1 MTTLNTLVNNGTID
15 LNTNNI
21 LNVSV
26 HEITPVRIAFNND
39 GSKMFIVGYNG
50 QDVNEYT
57 LSTEFDVSTATFNDI
72 NGNGTGFSISTQETK
87 PSGIAFNNDG
97 TKMFIVGYN
106 SAINVYSLSTGFD
119 LSSAS
124 FTFSYSVSTQE
135 TAPAGIAFNNDG
147 TKMFIVGST
156 NGGVSSTVNE
166 YTLSIEFDLDST
178 VNFIRSF
185 SISAQETS
193 PTGIAFNNDGTKM
206 FIVGFYYESVY
217 EYTLSTGYDVSTA
230 SFVVSFS
237 VFAQDANPKGIAF
250 NNNGTKMFIVGTNGK
265 DVNEYTLS
273 TGFDLTTIPTILN
286 NNYSLSTDLT
296 IGTGQTLTI
305 DSGITLKID
314 SGQILTIDSG
324 GTLIIGSGGTLIINL
339 GGTLTDN
346 GTLTNNGAL
355 IDNSPGIYTPPI
367 ICFPRN
373 TPVTTD
379 QGNVLIQDLEN
390 KPYTIDGNKVL
401 GIVNMTSNEAMVYFK
416 QNSLAYNV
424 PSKNTYITQSHVIYH
439 NNTQLKAIDY
449 TKKDFHKRLCT
460 NSLKGIKQEK
470 PILVKVENNKVYNVV
485 LESGHKMKVNN
496 MLVETLHP
504 SNELYKQKLLK

>member
-72 NGNGTGFSISTQETK
+72 NGNGTGFSISTQETN
-87 PSGIAFNNDG
+87 PNGIAFNNSG

-106 SAINVYSLSTGFD
+106 GAINVYSLSTGFD
-119 LSSAS
+119 LSSTVS
-124 FTFSYSVSTQE
+124 FILSYSVSTQE

-147 TKMFIVGST
+147 TKMFIVGTT

-166 YTLSIEFDLDST
+166 YTLSIEFDLGST

-217 EYTLSTGYDVSTA
+217 
-230 SFVVSFS
+230 
-237 VFAQDANPKGIAF
+237 
-250 NNNGTKMFIVGTNGK
+250 
-265 DVNEYTLS
+265 EYTLS

-496 MLVETLHP
+496 MLVETLK
-504 SNELYKQKLLK
+504 NINLRTW